1 MSEHRTGWIEHKGMT
16 MRLRDDGRVDCYA
29 AGGYRIY
36 EWNDILPGIQEKL
49 LKAREDSKDGQA

>member
-1 MSEHRTGWIEHKGMT
+1 MT

-36 EWNDILPGIQEKL
+36 EWNEILPGIQEKL